1 MKEIIADNKW
11 LVGWRKECQNWS
23 KRYWKGGRRIKD
35 LELPKTVWS
44 MYYMSLALI
53 TVPRV
58 GNLAPLPLSMTD
70 TVIIRKTCPAD
81 CVHVCL
87 HTCICVSGIHRV
99 ERKETQRKMKVW
111 GHLPFFSPQ
120 LHFNDSDEIIQI
132 WFYFVFCFFSQRDEL
147 GRRRKHDRQTHTP
160 WANTVKSVTTSLSLA
175 LTKSVLGAPLPQ
187 GTHNNVLR
195 ISFLNTRGGT
205 DMPLCDRWLC
215 VKRWLFVFATPLKWT
230 SFPSGHQAWRT
241 VASNL

>member
-1 MKEIIADNKW
+1 MKQIIADNKW

-53 TVPRV
+53 TLPRV
-58 GNLAPLPLSMTD
+58 GNLPPLPLSMTD

-99 ERKETQRKMKVW
+99 ESKETQRKMKVW
-111 GHLPFFSPQ
+111 GHLPFFSPSTPFQ
-120 LHFNDSDEIIQI
+120 RLGWNHTNLILLCIL
-132 WFYFVFCFFSQRDEL
+132 FFLSA
-147 GRRRKHDRQTHTP
+147 GRARQAEKTRP
-160 WANTVKSVTTSLSLA
+160 ANTHSLS
-175 LTKSVLGAPLPQ
+175 KY
-187 GTHNNVLR
+187 
-195 ISFLNTRGGT
+195 
-205 DMPLCDRWLC
+205 C
-215 VKRWLFVFATPLKWT
+215 
-230 SFPSGHQAWRT
+230 
-241 VASNL
+241 